1 MLSMMSWLVPLA
13 GVAFADIGVDE
24 LAHTRP
30 PIVPV
35 QDFKRFCLTRMSR
48 DDRIVRLFKETDAER
63 FEIRDNYLSFEQEKT
78 IFERETR
85 TRRDVTTQLLNDT
98 A

>member
-13 GVAFADIGVDE
+13 RIAFTDIGVDE

-35 QDFKRFCLTRMSR
+35 QDIKRFCLTRMSR
-48 DDRIVRLFKETDAER
+48 DDQIMHLFEETDAER
-63 FEIRDNYLSFEQEKT
+63 LDIRNSHLSSEQEMKGT
-78 IFERETR
+78 AFLELERHEPTR
-85 TRRDVTTQLLNDT
+85 VGIC
-98 A
+98 